1 MQIERYNSE
10 NNLKKP
16 TELLLNMMEELSKSP
31 SKIQQ
36 AQCMIEIAKV
46 LVDVEKTKIAGAMM
60 YIKAVETN
68 AAKLDL

>member
-10 NNLKKP
+10 SNLKKP